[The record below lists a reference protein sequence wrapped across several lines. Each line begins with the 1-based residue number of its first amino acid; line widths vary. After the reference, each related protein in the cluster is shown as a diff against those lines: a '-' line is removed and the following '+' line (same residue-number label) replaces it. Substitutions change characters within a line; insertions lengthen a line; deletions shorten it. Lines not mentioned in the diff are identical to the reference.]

1 KLFYFKKINNF
12 LNTYIILVLKIFLL
26 TQPIF
31 MFKNVIKNN
40 RIFYFVDFEYIYKPA
55 VSAVTNYTT

>member
-1 KLFYFKKINNF
+1 
-12 LNTYIILVLKIFLL
+12 
-26 TQPIF
+26 

-55 VSAVTNYTT
+55 VPAVTNYTTWHQIVKNQILFLNYVLWNT